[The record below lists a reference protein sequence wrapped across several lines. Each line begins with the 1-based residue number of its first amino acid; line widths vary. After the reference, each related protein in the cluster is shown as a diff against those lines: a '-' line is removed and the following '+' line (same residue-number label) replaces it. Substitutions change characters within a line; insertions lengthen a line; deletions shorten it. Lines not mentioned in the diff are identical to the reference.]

1 MARMWFIETA
11 ACDRE
16 WGVTVN
22 DLRRVSEFE
31 CRSSDASTDTKHSAD
46 NCNQSGKALANTIN
60 ALNGIREPHRNR
72 GKGGD
77 HPVLHSVTSTGNSC
91 FFKREFHTERKHR
104 CGTFPQQ
111 SRTM

>member
-46 NCNQSGKALANTIN
+46 NCNQSDILTDYKFVIPNKLT
-60 ALNGIREPHRNR
+60 
-72 GKGGD
+72 
-77 HPVLHSVTSTGNSC
+77 SC
-91 FFKREFHTERKHR
+91 FEEYVNLII
-104 CGTFPQQ
+104 
-111 SRTM
+111 

>member
-46 NCNQSGKALANTIN
+46 NCNQSGI
-60 ALNGIREPHRNR
+60 GR
-72 GKGGD
+72 GD
-77 HPVLHSVTSTGNSC
+77 RRRFDVNNYDAQFSLL
-91 FFKREFHTERKHR
+91 
-104 CGTFPQQ
+104 
-111 SRTM
+111 MD